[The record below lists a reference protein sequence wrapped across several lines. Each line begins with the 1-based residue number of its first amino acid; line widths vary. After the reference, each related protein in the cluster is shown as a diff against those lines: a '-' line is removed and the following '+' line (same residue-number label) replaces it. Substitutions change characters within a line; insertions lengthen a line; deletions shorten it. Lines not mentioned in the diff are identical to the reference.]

1 MTDTTTASQPAAPGA
16 AALSE
21 DRTLPAI
28 VYGLYLLGH
37 FLGLPF
43 IAGVIIAY
51 ANLDSAGPKMHSH
64 YLFQVRT
71 LWVGLAWALIG
82 CVLIIIGIPLI
93 VVFLV
98 GVPIVFVGGVIFG
111 LGWLWM
117 MLRCIVG
124 IIHLARDEAY
134 PRPKTWL
141 V

>member
-1 MTDTTTASQPAAPGA
+1 MTDTTTASQPNAPGVA
-16 AALSE
+16 AVSE
-21 DRTLPAI
+21 DRTWPAI

-51 ANLDSAGPKMHSH
+51 ANLGTAGPKMHSH

-71 LWVGLAWALIG
+71 LWTGLAWGVIGVAL
-82 CVLIIIGIPLI
+82 CIIGLPLMVI
-93 VVFLV
+93 LI
-98 GVPIVFVGGVIFG
+98 GVPIFIAGCVILG
-111 LGWLWM
+111 TGWLWM
-117 MLRCIVG
+117 MLRCVVG
-124 IIHLARDEAY
+124 IIHLSRDEAY